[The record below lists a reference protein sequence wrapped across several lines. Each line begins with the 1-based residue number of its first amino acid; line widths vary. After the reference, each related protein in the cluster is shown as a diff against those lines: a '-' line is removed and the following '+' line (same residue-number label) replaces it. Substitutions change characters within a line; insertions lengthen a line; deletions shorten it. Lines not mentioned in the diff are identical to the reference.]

1 MITNHLKARIR
12 AGKPSFGALLNFAD
26 PLVAEMMAS
35 VGYEWLMIDTEHG
48 PIDLGSLATMMAT
61 ITRYPVAPLV
71 RVPTLDVDEVKRVL
85 DAGAWGV
92 MAPMMKTRE
101 DAELLVAACK
111 YPPRGVRSLG
121 SGRFA
126 MSFKTDAATY
136 FKRANDEVMV
146 IVQIEHADAI
156 KNIDAM
162 LSVPGVDACYVG
174 PNDLMASMGLAP
186 SLEPP
191 FREFEEAMQ
200 RVLHTAKKYGVAAGI
215 HCATPET
222 VNRRIAEGWLM
233 TGMGNDQRLLLS
245 AAQAARAAVKT
256 PEA

>member
-1 MITNHLKARIR
+1 VITNHVKARMR

-48 PIDLGSLATMMAT
+48 PIDLAPLATMMAT
-61 ITRYPVAPLV
+61 ITRYPVAPFV
-71 RVPTLDVDEVKRVL
+71 RVPTLHVDEVKRVL
-85 DAGAWGV
+85 DAGAW
-92 MAPMMKTRE
+92 
-101 DAELLVAACK
+101 
-111 YPPRGVRSLG
+111 GVRSLG

-126 MSFKTDAATY
+126 MSFKTDAQTY

-233 TGMGNDQRLLLS
+233 TGMGNDQRLLLT

-256 PEA
+256 EA

>member
-1 MITNHLKARIR
+1 M
-12 AGKPSFGALLNFAD
+12 
-26 PLVAEMMAS
+26 
-35 VGYEWLMIDTEHG
+35 
-48 PIDLGSLATMMAT
+48 
-61 ITRYPVAPLV
+61 
-71 RVPTLDVDEVKRVL
+71 L

-92 MAPMMKTRE
+92 MAPMMKTRA
-101 DAELLVAACK
+101 DVELLVAACK

-126 MSFKTDAATY
+126 MSFKTDPQTY
-136 FKRANDEVMV
+136 FQRADDEIMV

-191 FREFEEAMQ
+191 HKEFEDAMQ
-200 RVLHTAKKYGVAAGI
+200 TVLRTAKKHGVAAGI
-215 HCATPET
+215 HCATPGT

-233 TGMGNDQRLLLS
+233 TGMVNDQRLLQS
-245 AAQAARAAVKT
+245 AAQAARAAVRNRLTTLHAMRVGAVVAAFPALPLAEYLAIARDVEARGYDTVWAGETAAAT
-256 PEA
+256 PSRS

>member
-1 MITNHLKARIR
+1 MIPNHLKVRIR
-12 AGKPSFGALLNFAD
+12 EGKPSFGALLNFGD

-35 VGYEWLMIDTEHG
+35 VGYEWLMVDTEHG
-48 PIDLGSLATMMAT
+48 PIDLATLATMFAT

-71 RVPTLDVDEVKRVL
+71 RVPTLHVDAVKRVL

-92 MAPMMKTRE
+92 MAPNMKTRE
-101 DAELLVAACK
+101 EAELLVAACK

-126 MSFKTDAATY
+126 MSFKTDAPTY
-136 FKRANDEVMV
+136 FQRANDEVMV

-191 FREFEEAMQ
+191 HREFEEAMQ
-200 RVLHTAKKYGVAAGI
+200 IVLRTAKKHGVAAGI
-215 HCATPET
+215 HCATPAT

-233 TGMGNDQRLLLS
+233 TGMGNDQRLLLT
-245 AAQAARAAVKT
+245 AAQAARAAVT
-256 PEA
+256 T

>member
-12 AGKPSFGALLNFAD
+12 AGKPSFGALLNFGD
-26 PLVAEMMAS
+26 PLVAEMMAAA
-35 VGYEWLMIDTEHG
+35 GYEWLMVDTEHG
-48 PIDLGSLATMMAT
+48 PIDLATLATMFAT

-71 RVPTLDVDEVKRVL
+71 RVPSLDVNEIKRVL

-92 MAPMMKTRE
+92 MAPMMKTRA
-101 DAELLVAACK
+101 DAELLVASCK

-126 MSFKTDAATY
+126 MSFKTDPQTY
-136 FKRANDEVMV
+136 FQRANDEVMV

-191 FREFEEAMQ
+191 FPEFEEAMQ
-200 RVLHTAKKYGVAAGI
+200 LVLRTAKKYGVAAGI
-215 HCATPET
+215 HCATPAT

-233 TGMGNDQRLLLS
+233 TGLGNDQSLLR
-245 AAQAARAAVKT
+245 AGAQAARAAIKT
-256 PEA
+256 D

>member
-12 AGKPSFGALLNFAD
+12 AGKPSFGALLNFGD
-26 PLVAEMMAS
+26 PLVAEMMAAA
-35 VGYEWLMIDTEHG
+35 GYEWLMVDTEHG
-48 PIDLGSLATMMAT
+48 PIDLATLATMFAT

-71 RVPTLDVDEVKRVL
+71 RVPSLDVNEVKRVL

-92 MAPMMKTRE
+92 MAPMMKTRA
-101 DAELLVAACK
+101 DAELLVSSCK

-126 MSFKTDAATY
+126 MSFKTDPQTY
-136 FKRANDEVMV
+136 FQRANDEVMV

-156 KNIDAM
+156 TNIDAM

-191 FREFEEAMQ
+191 FPEFEEAMQ
-200 RVLHTAKKYGVAAGI
+200 RVLRTAKKYGVAAGI
-215 HCATPET
+215 HCATPAT

-233 TGMGNDQRLLLS
+233 TGLGNDQSLLR
-245 AAQAARAAVKT
+245 AGAQAARAAIKT
-256 PEA
+256 D